1 LKGITKGDD
10 VSGNGK
16 KYLLPDWVPDWARKA
31 PLLKVAPPGPKSQKI
46 INLDEKYVS
55 PSYDRLFKFVMHKAA
70 GASIMDADG
79 NIYIDFSS
87 GIGVVNA
94 GWANPRVVSMIQ
106 EQAERLIHSL
116 ANDAYFEYQAK
127 FGELLAKS
135 SPGKALG
142 KTFFGNSGA
151 EGVEAAVKLSR
162 FHTGKSEHIAF
173 MGAYHGR
180 TGTALTLTSKKGYK
194 YKHGPMMPGIYHA
207 PYPYCYRCAFGQEYP
222 SCNLLCMEFFEH
234 TFLGYGGSAGDIAS
248 IFVEPILGEG
258 GYIVPPKEFLP
269 RLRKICDNLECLLVV
284 DEVQSGCGRSGK
296 MWACEHFNVIPD
308 ILVIGKA
315 AGGGVPFG
323 GIVAKSEI
331 MENWVPG
338 SHSTTFGGN
347 GLSCAAGYAHLKEIL
362 DKNLSKRSADLG
374 REAMKQL
381 KEAQEDHPM
390 IGDVRG
396 KGLMMGVEIIKDQKT
411 KEPYHVRKLQ
421 ELAWRKG
428 LMMIT
433 AGMEFNVFRVAPPLV
448 ISSEQLTKGIEIFVD
463 VISEVEKMEGV
474 KR

>member
-1 LKGITKGDD
+1 MR
-10 VSGNGK
+10 
-16 KYLLPDWVPDWARKA
+16 YQLPDWVPRWARNA
-31 PLLKVAPPGPKSQKI
+31 PLLKVTPPGPKSRKI
-46 INLDEKYVS
+46 IDLDEKYVS

-79 NIYIDFSS
+79 NTYIDFSS
-87 GIGVVNA
+87 GIAVVNA
-94 GWANPRVVSMIQ
+94 GWANPRVVRIVQ

-127 FGELLAKS
+127 FAELLAKN
-135 SPGKALG
+135 SPGRGLQ

-162 FHTGKSEHIAF
+162 FHTGKGEHVAF

-180 TGTALTLTSKKGYK
+180 TGTALALTSKKLYK
-194 YKHGPMMPGIYHA
+194 YKYGPMMPGIHHV

-222 SCNLLCMEFFEH
+222 ECGLMCLDYFEKI
-234 TFLGYGGSAGDIAS
+234 FLGYGGTAGDIAS
-248 IFVEPILGEG
+248 VFVEPIMGEG

-269 RLRKICDNLECLLVV
+269 RLQRICKDIGCLLVA
-284 DEVQSGCGRSGK
+284 DEVQTGLGRSGK
-296 MWACEHFNVIPD
+296 LWACEHSKVVPD
-308 ILVIGKA
+308 IMVIGKA

-331 MENWVPG
+331 MDGWVPG

-347 GLSCAAGYAHLKEIL
+347 GLSSAAGYAHLKEII
-362 DKNLSKRSADLG
+362 DEDLSKRSADLG
-374 REAMKQL
+374 REATKQL

-396 KGLMMGVEIIKDQKT
+396 KGLMIGVEIIKNPRT
-411 KEPYHVRKLQ
+411 KEPYPVRKLQ
-421 ELAWRKG
+421 ELVWRKG

-433 AGMEFNVFRVAPPLV
+433 AGMEFNVFRVAPPLI
-448 ISSEQLTKGIEIFVD
+448 ISSEQLAKGIEIFVD
-463 VISEVEKMEGV
+463 VISEVEKAEGV
-474 KR
+474 KKR